1 MPLGLKR
8 NEVKIVPFSPDWK
21 EAFNTTQKQIQK
33 RTGLNHS
40 RIEHID
46 TTAIEGMHAKPVI
59 DILEG
64 TDTHTPPEKEL
75 MRCLQTAGYHR
86 IRVEQ
91 PEEIICAKFTDNT
104 YQEKTHFVHLVVYK
118 GDLWKDLIFFRDYLN
133 GHEEA
138 RKAYSLIKE
147 SFVKNA
153 SSGINAYT
161 DYKESFVKNII
172 DKRER

>member
-1 MPLGLKR
+1 MQLGLKR
-8 NEVKIVPFSPDWK
+8 NEVKIVPFSSTWK
-21 EAFNTTQKQIQK
+21 EAFHKTQKQIQK
-33 RTGLNHS
+33 YTGLNHS
-40 RIEHID
+40 RIEHIGS
-46 TTAIEGMHAKPVI
+46 TAIEGMHAKPVI
-59 DILEG
+59 DILVG
-64 TDTHTPPEKEL
+64 TNMITPPDKKL
-75 MRCLQTAGYHR
+75 MKGLKAAGFLR
-86 IRVEQ
+86 LRVER

>member
-8 NEVKIVPFSPDWK
+8 NEVKIVPFSSDWK
-21 EAFNTTQKQIQK
+21 KAFNTAQKQIQK
-33 RTGLNHS
+33 RAGLNHS
-40 RIEHID
+40 RIEHIGS
-46 TTAIEGMHAKPVI
+46 TAIEGMHAKPVI
-59 DILEG
+59 DILVG
-64 TDTHTPPEKEL
+64 TDTHTPPDKEL
-75 MRCLQTAGYHR
+75 MRGLQAAGFLR
-86 IRVEQ
+86 LRVER

-133 GHEEA
+133 RHEEA

-153 SSGINAYT
+153 SSGINTYT
-161 DYKESFVKNII
+161 DYKESFVKSII